1 MMDVASEPK
10 SETQGAQQLRHL
22 TKTDTDPRVRRRAQ
36 ALLVVADGET
46 LAGAAR
52 LFHTSAYRIRVWQT
66 RFAAEGRDGLV
77 DRPRGGRPTK
87 LSPDDLKFLEEALDA
102 GPQAYELPMTIW
114 SIRDLQALLKRERQ
128 VEISVY
134 TMHRVV
140 HDLGFCYRR
149 PRHDLTHRQDAQAVA
164 AAQRVL
170 EWLPKKRLI
179 QATDPLLS
187 DSIWSTWTN
196 VKSIPIP
203 TRAMVWRRKGQPMKV
218 PAAGEDQKFTVFGG
232 VDYASGQVLWQ
243 TSERKGEV
251 AFMAFLEH
259 LAATLPTDEPVV
271 VVLDNVGYH
280 KSHALREVWRRYSGR
295 LQPFFLPAYSPQLNL
310 IERLWR
316 YVKQRL
322 ACHRWWNRLDRL
334 IQATEVL
341 LANLEAHF
349 HATNGPT
356 FRPAQNFCQSA

>member
-149 PRHDLTHRQDAQAVA
+149 PRHDLTHRQELGDAQAVA

-170 EWLPKKRLI
+170 EWLPKKT
-179 QATDPLLS
+179 ADPS
-187 DSIWSTWTN
+187 E
-196 VKSIPIP
+196 
-203 TRAMVWRRKGQPMKV
+203 R
-218 PAAGEDQKFTVFGG
+218 PAAERLHLVY
-232 VDYASGQVLWQ
+232 VD
-243 TSERKGEV
+243 ECEV
-251 AFMAFLEH
+251 H
-259 LAATLPTDEPVV
+259 THPNPGYGLAAQGAANE
-271 VVLDNVGYH
+271 G
-280 KSHALREVWRRYSGR
+280 SGSGR
-295 LQPFFLPAYSPQLNL
+295 RPEVHGF
-310 IERLWR
+310 WR
-316 YVKQRL
+316 
-322 ACHRWWNRLDRL
+322 
-334 IQATEVL
+334 
-341 LANLEAHF
+341 
-349 HATNGPT
+349 G
-356 FRPAQNFCQSA
+356 